1 MKKAIFITGTDTG
14 VGKTFLTLVL
24 AKLLKSSGLDVGV
37 MKPLECGGLDAE
49 HLKKRLKLEDSLD
62 LISPY
67 RLKNPLAPQAA
78 FKLEKKKFNKEKIIS
93 AFNELTA
100 RHDIVIV
107 EGCGGLLVP
116 IAQNYSLCDL
126 ILDLD
131 IPAIVVAR
139 LGLGS
144 INHSLLTIRQ
154 AEALGIKVSGL
165 ILNKTSKHESTLAER
180 TNPKVLKNLCGVTLL
195 GCLPYISR
203 INEKNILNL
212 RKEINID
219 CLLNA
224 DSKPFSNWSKID
236 KKYVWHP
243 FTQMKDWRE
252 DEQLV
257 IEEAKGC
264 YLKAT
269 DGRWYLDA
277 VSSLWVN
284 LHGHRNAKIDNA
296 INRQL
301 KKLAHSTLL
310 GLGNLPSIELAKRLV
325 DIAPKNL
332 TKVFYSD
339 DGSTAVE
346 VALKISYQYW
356 QNIGNIKKNRII
368 HLKDSYHGD
377 TLGAVSVGG
386 IDLFHKVYKPFLFC
400 SISAESP
407 NCYRCPLVKSYPG
420 CRLDCLKD
428 LENILKNK
436 NEHIAALIIEPIVQ
450 AAAGI
455 IVWPKGALKR
465 IEILCKKYNVL
476 LIVDEVAT
484 GFGRTGR
491 MFACEHE
498 AVKPDILCVA
508 KGISAGYLPIAATLT
523 TEKVFNAFVAPYK
536 DKKTF
541 FHGHTYTGN
550 CLAAAAAI
558 ANLEIFSQEKVLE
571 KLKPKISALKQGLKV
586 FNRLGHVGDIRQKG
600 FMAGIELVKNKRTR
614 LEYDWQERIG
624 IKVCQRVRKDGII
637 LRPLGNVIVL
647 MPPFSITIPE
657 MKYLLSTTYNAI
669 KEITEDV

>member
-1 MKKAIFITGTDTG
+1 MKKGIFITGTDTG

-24 AKLLKSSGLDVGV
+24 AKLLKNQGFDVGV
-37 MKPLECGGLDAE
+37 MKPLECAGRDAE
-49 HLKKRLKLEDSLD
+49 FLKKKLKLEDPLD

-67 RLKNPLAPQAA
+67 RLKYPLAPQVA
-78 FKLEKKKFNKEKIIS
+78 FKLEKKKFNKEKIIA

-107 EGCGGLLVP
+107 EGCGGLFVP
-116 IAQNYSLCDL
+116 IAENYFLSDL

-139 LGLGS
+139 SGLGS
-144 INHSLLTIRQ
+144 INHSLLTIKQ
-154 AEALGIKVSGL
+154 AKALGIKILGL
-165 ILNKTSKHESTLAER
+165 VLNKTSKQKPTLAER
-180 TNPKVLKNLCGVTLL
+180 TNPKVLKNLAGVTLL

-203 INEKNILNL
+203 TNEKNILNL
-212 RKEINID
+212 RKKIKID
-219 CLLNA
+219 CLFDTDTRPL
-224 DSKPFSNWSKID
+224 SSWEKLD

-243 FTQMKDWRE
+243 FTQMKDWRL

-284 LHGHRNAKIDNA
+284 LHGHRKNSIDNA
-296 INRQL
+296 INGQL
-301 KKLAHSTLL
+301 KKIAHSTLL
-310 GLGNLPSIELAKRLV
+310 GLGNLPSIELAKRLI

-356 QNIGNIKKNRII
+356 QNIGDTKKAKIV
-368 HLKDSYHGD
+368 HLKNSYHGD

-386 IDLFHKVYKPFLFC
+386 IDLFHKVYKPFLFD

-407 NCYRCPLVKSYPG
+407 SCYRCPLGKQYPD
-420 CRLDCLKD
+420 CRLACLKD
-428 LENILKNK
+428 LEKTLRNK
-436 NEHIAALIIEPIVQ
+436 NEHIAALIVEPIVQ

-465 IEILCKKYNVL
+465 IEKLCKENNVL

-523 TEKVFNAFVAPYK
+523 TENIYNAFVAPYK

-550 CLAAAAAI
+550 CLAAAASI
-558 ANLEIFSQEKVLE
+558 ANLDIFSQEKVLE
-571 KLKPKISALKQGLKV
+571 KLQPKIAALKKGLAGFKK
-586 FNRLGHVGDIRQKG
+586 LKHVGDIRQKG
-600 FMAGIELVKNKRTR
+600 FMVGIELVKNKRTR

-647 MPPFSITIPE
+647 MPPLAITRKE
-657 MKYLLSTTYNAI
+657 LGFLLKSTFNAI
-669 KEITEDV
+669 KEVTEG